1 MSAAAMIREAGDAVA
16 GPIGAALTVDDLSVQ
31 YRVKGKWVWAV
42 DHVSF
47 AMLAG
52 EVLGIVGESGS
63 GKSTVLRAIARLL
76 PVEGARVETGSIRLG
91 DVDLLRL
98 SAGEMRKIR
107 GRRIGYVFQDPQS
120 ALNPIYS
127 VGDQIAETIRQHEKL
142 SAAELRKRTLSI
154 MERTGIPEPV
164 RRARAYPHELSGG
177 LRQRVAIAIALAAS
191 PGLLLADEPTTSVDV
206 TIQDQILRLLLDLR
220 DQFGMSVIIVSH
232 DIGVVAQTC
241 ERMIVMYSGQFVEVG
256 PVSGVLT
263 EPRHPYTQALLRS
276 VPSMEPDQER
286 LLPIK
291 GHGPELGDRIAGC
304 PFANRCDYVVA
315 QCRTAGMSLQPIG
328 RAGQE
333 TSCIR
338 HSEIWPEGN
347 R

>member
-1 MSAAAMIREAGDAVA
+1 MSAAVAIRQVDQAAVRP
-16 GPIGAALTVDDLSVQ
+16 GGAPLVVNDLSVQ

-42 DHVSF
+42 DDVSF
-47 AMLAG
+47 TMSAG
-52 EVLGIVGESGS
+52 EILGIVGESGS

-76 PVEGARVETGSIRLG
+76 PNEGARVESGSIRLG
-91 DVDLLRL
+91 DVDLLGL

-127 VGDQIAETIRQHEKL
+127 VGDQIAETIRQHERL
-142 SAAELRKRTLSI
+142 PAREIRERTLSI
-154 MERTGIPEPV
+154 MERTGIPEPA

-241 ERMIVMYSGQFVEVG
+241 ERMIVMYSGQFVETG
-256 PVSGVLT
+256 SVSAVLKS
-263 EPRHPYTQALLRS
+263 PRHPYTEALLRS

-291 GHGPELGDRIAGC
+291 GHSPELGERITGC
-304 PFANRCDYVVA
+304 PFADRCDYVA
-315 QCRTAGMSLQPIG
+315 PACRTAGMSLQPYG
-328 RAGQE
+328 SAGQE

-338 HSEIWPEGN
+338 HSEIWP
-347 R
+347 RVDR